1 MHNANVKETTPM
13 KPANANLAQRPFKL
27 CFCMSY
33 KRLAEAVEKIGEKLR
48 NVLRV
53 TDTLSALTM
62 HRGLWYRM
70 QCVVAAV
77 VVGGGGTFYL
87 LTYYLHE
94 EADLSRKSPNHRSFH
109 GCYNTTQVR
118 FCSFFSHFYLFISK

>member
-1 MHNANVKETTPM
+1 
-13 KPANANLAQRPFKL
+13 
-27 CFCMSY
+27 MSY

-70 QCVVAAV
+70 
-77 VVGGGGTFYL
+77 
-87 LTYYLHE
+87 
-94 EADLSRKSPNHRSFH
+94 
-109 GCYNTTQVR
+109 
-118 FCSFFSHFYLFISK
+118 